1 MRGLE
6 RKSNGRRLQTSFL
19 QPCFLGIRGFKSHL
33 PHYKSSHWKVERAI
47 IYGNFLVFFI
57 CKNIFILNFI
67 GDKLNKMR
75 YIILYSNK

>member
-33 PHYKSSHWKVERAI
+33 PHYKSSHGKVEREI
-47 IYGNFLVFFI
+47 IYGIFSFFLLLKTHLFL
-57 CKNIFILNFI
+57 ILCVIN
-67 GDKLNKMR
+67 
-75 YIILYSNK
+75 

>member
-33 PHYKSSHWKVERAI
+33 PHYKSSHGKVEREI
-47 IYGNFLVFFI
+47 IYGIFSFFFI
-57 CKNIFILNFI
+57 VKNTFILNFMR
-67 GDKLNKMR
+67 DKLK
-75 YIILYSNK
+75 